1 MLIAAGLALLL
12 IMLRLEAA
20 RFSAAEYDD
29 TVDGHAPSVR
39 RRIAWYA
46 IGLVLV
52 AAIFIVHPTPG
63 DDFALGAGD
72 RPKTILYGFLYA
84 AIGTAT
90 ALGIAF
96 YRYCRLR
103 FPDVWS
109 YPGALLNAVVTAI
122 VDEVA
127 FRGAVLGILLV
138 TGLDPTAA
146 NVIQALLYA
155 LATRLGAP
163 GRNRWLLVMAL
174 LIGLV
179 GGWVT
184 AVTGGIAAAF
194 LGHAVTRFAVFLS
207 TGHAGQFLPRG
218 REVEEIEAKRRP
230 PQGWRVIGP
239 REPASRDRRGRR
251 ARRDRRR
258 PRRQAPAHGRRS
270 GSTSI
275 SRSASRSARTATS
288 SWSPGLRRAGRR
300 TGSRPTSLRCAGSW
314 SCARTLW
321 TRRSAR
327 PDRRIV
333 PRSTRSTSAAGRRH
347 CSLPTMSPSSSPSSD
362 AGSASR
368 RTPR

>member
-1 MLIAAGLALLL
+1 
-12 IMLRLEAA
+12 
-20 RFSAAEYDD
+20 
-29 TVDGHAPSVR
+29 
-39 RRIAWYA
+39 
-46 IGLVLV
+46 
-52 AAIFIVHPTPG
+52 
-63 DDFALGAGD
+63 
-72 RPKTILYGFLYA
+72 
-84 AIGTAT
+84 
-90 ALGIAF
+90 
-96 YRYCRLR
+96 
-103 FPDVWS
+103 
-109 YPGALLNAVVTAI
+109 VTAI

-239 REPASRDRRGRR
+239 REPASRDR
-251 ARRDRRR
+251 
-258 PRRQAPAHGRRS
+258 
-270 GSTSI
+270 
-275 SRSASRSARTATS
+275 
-288 SWSPGLRRAGRR
+288 
-300 TGSRPTSLRCAGSW
+300 
-314 SCARTLW
+314 
-321 TRRSAR
+321 
-327 PDRRIV
+327 
-333 PRSTRSTSAAGRRH
+333 
-347 CSLPTMSPSSSPSSD
+347 
-362 AGSASR
+362 
-368 RTPR
+368 

>member
-1 MLIAAGLALLL
+1 VEGWLPTLRTLIAAGLALLL

-29 TVDGHAPSVR
+29 MFEGQAPSLR
-39 RRIAWYA
+39 RRVAWYA

-52 AAIFIVHPTPG
+52 AAIFIVHPSPQS
-63 DDFALGAGD
+63 DFALGAGD
-72 RPKTILYGFLYA
+72 RPKTIFYGFLYA
-84 AIGTAT
+84 AIGTAI

-96 YRYCRLR
+96 YRYRRLR

-122 VDEVA
+122 IDEVA
-127 FRGAVLGILLV
+127 FRGAVLGILLL
-138 TGLDPTAA
+138 TGLNPTAA

-163 GRNRWLLVMAL
+163 GRNRWLLVMAVM
-174 LIGLV
+174 IGLA

-194 LGHAVTRFAVFLS
+194 LGHAVTRFAVFVS

-239 REPASRDRRGRR
+239 REPASRDR
-251 ARRDRRR
+251 
-258 PRRQAPAHGRRS
+258 
-270 GSTSI
+270 
-275 SRSASRSARTATS
+275 
-288 SWSPGLRRAGRR
+288 
-300 TGSRPTSLRCAGSW
+300 
-314 SCARTLW
+314 
-321 TRRSAR
+321 
-327 PDRRIV
+327 
-333 PRSTRSTSAAGRRH
+333 
-347 CSLPTMSPSSSPSSD
+347 
-362 AGSASR
+362 
-368 RTPR
+368 

>member
-1 MLIAAGLALLL
+1 MADWLPTLRTLIAAGLALLL

-29 TVDGHAPSVR
+29 TIDGRAPSLR

-52 AAIFIVHPTPG
+52 AAIFIVHPSPQ

-72 RPKTILYGFLYA
+72 RPKSVLYGFLYA
-84 AIGTAT
+84 AIGTAI

-96 YRYCRLR
+96 YRYRRLR

-109 YPGALLNAVVTAI
+109 YPGALMNAVVTAI

-127 FRGAVLGILLV
+127 FRGAVLGLLLM
-138 TGLDPTAA
+138 TGMNATAA
-146 NVIQALLYA
+146 NLIQAILYA

-163 GRNRWLLVMAL
+163 GRNRWLLLMAL
-174 LIGLV
+174 GIGIA

-230 PQGWRVIGP
+230 PQGWRVIAS
-239 REPASRDRRGRR
+239 REPASRDR
-251 ARRDRRR
+251 
-258 PRRQAPAHGRRS
+258 
-270 GSTSI
+270 
-275 SRSASRSARTATS
+275 
-288 SWSPGLRRAGRR
+288 
-300 TGSRPTSLRCAGSW
+300 
-314 SCARTLW
+314 
-321 TRRSAR
+321 
-327 PDRRIV
+327 
-333 PRSTRSTSAAGRRH
+333 
-347 CSLPTMSPSSSPSSD
+347 
-362 AGSASR
+362 
-368 RTPR
+368 